1 MSVPFSEVKFTKCS
15 IPPWLFFTFF
25 KLYKLYQIAQGI
37 TYVTIT
43 SNTLERAC
51 SYTKDITTVL
61 DREYSYT
68 A

>member
-1 MSVPFSEVKFTKCS
+1 MSVPFSKVEFTKCN
-15 IPPWLFFTFF
+15 IPPWLFFTFS
-25 KLYKLYQIAQGI
+25 KLYKLYQIAQRI

-43 SNTLERAC
+43 LNTIERAC
-51 SYTKDITTVL
+51 SYTEDITTAL